1 MLRRPL
7 RSHTL
12 NGVTLRAGM
21 HLWSNPSL
29 RGSDAEI
36 PIVMAAPTLFDLVV
50 LAERK
55 PVKELRQINDR
66 LFMQGEITVRQ
77 HEQTEDFLNR
87 IDQANRK
94 SAAEQDPCIRG
105 IGGCPRG

>member
-1 MLRRPL
+1 MCKRPL
-7 RSHTL
+7 RSHTW

-36 PIVMAAPTLFDLVV
+36 PIVMAAPTLFDLVI

-55 PVKELRQINDR
+55 PVRELREINDR
-66 LFMQGEITVRQ
+66 LFVQGEITARQ
-77 HEQTEDFLNR
+77 REQTEDFLNR

-94 SAAEQDPCIRG
+94 SAAK
-105 IGGCPRG
+105 